1 VTWSIEVE
9 PSAQRSLTR
18 LPAKVRDAALT
29 FIYGQLADNPRHVGK
44 PLGRELSGLYSARRG
59 SYRIVYRVVEDR
71 VLVQVVRVGPRS
83 DVYR

>member
-1 VTWSIEVE
+1 MTWSIEFE
-9 PSAQRSLTR
+9 SSAQRSLHR
-18 LPAKVRDAALT
+18 LPEKVRDAALT
-29 FIYGQLADNPRHVGK
+29 FVYGQLAEHPRRVGK

-59 SYRIVYRVVEDR
+59 SYRIVYRVADER